1 MMRKSLKKCF
11 YLFNF
16 EESLLQSVLSLL
28 FAEVGDRMRSGRV
41 FAGLLSVL
49 LAITLPLQVEAAS
62 KSGKKATATGAAKH
76 VKATKTAKPVKVS
89 HKSVKEPAKSVKAAG
104 KLVKESGK
112 PAGKH
117 RKAVAAAEEADFDS
131 TGIPL
136 IRSSAFYVQDVSTG
150 QVLLQ
155 KNANASLPIAS
166 ITKLMTSMVVLD
178 AHQKMD
184 EVLEVTEADVD
195 HLKSSSSHLT
205 VGTRLTREEL
215 MHLALMASENRA
227 ASALARNYP
236 GGMPAF
242 LEAMNVK
249 ARLLGLS
256 ETHFQDGTGLTKNN
270 VSSARDLAIMV
281 TNASRYPLIREFS
294 TSTEY
299 TATLAGGRSYAFHTT
314 NALVKNPDWQID
326 VQKTGYINESGK
338 CLVMQAWMGNK
349 PLAIVLLD
357 SWGRFTRL
365 ADANRIKKWLEA
377 SSGRQQVALRQDARP
392 AL

>member
-1 MMRKSLKKCF
+1 
-11 YLFNF
+11 
-16 EESLLQSVLSLL
+16 
-28 FAEVGDRMRSGRV
+28 MRSGRL

-49 LAITLPLQVEAAS
+49 LAMTLPLQVEAAS
-62 KSGKKATATGAAKH
+62 KSSKKVAAAS
-76 VKATKTAKPVKVS
+76 ATKHAKPVM
-89 HKSVKEPAKSVKAAG
+89 SVKVVKASSKPSKSGG
-104 KLVKESGK
+104 K
-112 PAGKH
+112 
-117 RKAVAAAEEADFDS
+117 RKKIVAAVESADFDS
-131 TGIPL
+131 AGIPL

-155 KNANASLPIAS
+155 KNASAALPIAS

-178 AHQKMD
+178 AHQNLG
-184 EVLEVTEADVD
+184 EVLEITDADVD
-195 HLKSSSSHLT
+195 RLKSSSSHLT

-215 MHLALMASENRA
+215 LHLALMASENRA

-242 LEAMNVK
+242 LDAMNVK
-249 ARLLGLS
+249 ARLMGLS

-281 TNASRYPLIREFS
+281 ANASRYPLIREFS

-365 ADANRIKKWLEA
+365 GDAKRIKKWLEA
-377 SSGRQQVALRQDARP
+377 SLGRQQVALHSDTRP